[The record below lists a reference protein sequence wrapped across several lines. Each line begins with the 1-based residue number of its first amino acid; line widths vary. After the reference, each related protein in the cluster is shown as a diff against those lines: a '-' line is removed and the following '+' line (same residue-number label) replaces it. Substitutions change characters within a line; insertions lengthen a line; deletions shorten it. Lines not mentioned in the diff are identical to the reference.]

1 MAENKGLKEMRELF
15 LKTQWFGD
23 MERKCTKTKNIN
35 PYIDAYVNVFPSDLY
50 LLAWVDNKVCE

>member
-1 MAENKGLKEMRELF
+1 M
-15 LKTQWFGD
+15 KTQWFGD